1 MRIKTSIAELHVTDH
16 GQSETALVFLH
27 YWGGSGRT
35 WDNVV
40 TRLRNDY
47 RCITPDLPGWGQSTP
62 SRKGYRMPDLAV
74 AVKEM
79 IETLKLDQVVLI
91 GHSMGGKVAQYLAGQ
106 QPTWLQGLVLV
117 ASSPA
122 LPMDLPASQ
131 SQAMRTAYDSRES
144 IEATL
149 DNMLTATPLAGAVR
163 RQAIADSLG
172 GHAQAKAAWPTGA
185 MHEDISERTSRIDV
199 PTMLLS
205 GERDLVD
212 PPDVLSRRLVPYL
225 PNPTFHTI
233 PKAGHLLPL
242 EAASNVAEYIVRHL
256 KTTI

>member
-1 MRIKTSIAELHVTDH
+1 MRIKTTIAELHVTDH

-27 YWGGSGRT
+27 YRVGSGRT

-47 RCITPDLPGWGQSTP
+47 RCISPDLPGWGQSTP

-131 SQAMRTAYDSRES
+131 SQAM
-144 IEATL
+144 
-149 DNMLTATPLAGAVR
+149 
-163 RQAIADSLG
+163 
-172 GHAQAKAAWPTGA
+172 
-185 MHEDISERTSRIDV
+185 
-199 PTMLLS
+199 
-205 GERDLVD
+205 
-212 PPDVLSRRLVPYL
+212 
-225 PNPTFHTI
+225 
-233 PKAGHLLPL
+233 
-242 EAASNVAEYIVRHL
+242 
-256 KTTI
+256 